1 MASAILK
8 VLVIV
13 LVIVYCALFITWN
26 SQLVTVAG
34 LDWLGDR
41 YVQELPAGYL
51 PLIGAVAGALFMA
64 IMAWGEWAR
73 QKNQADRVVA
83 QVAKAKTKLQE
94 LADIIK
100 QQRQEI
106 AQLRAKLPEEPQDE
120 QPSSG
125 ADEEQDQ

>member
-34 LDWLGDR
+34 LDWFGDR
-41 YVQELPAGYL
+41 YVQDVPAGYL
-51 PLIGAVAGALFMA
+51 PLIGAGIGAVVMA
-64 IMAWGEWAR
+64 IMASAAWGA
-73 QKNQADRVVA
+73 QKSQADRAVA
-83 QVAKAKTKLQE
+83 RVAKAKAKLQE
-94 LADIIK
+94 LAVLIK

-106 AQLRAKLPEEPQDE
+106 AQLRGSPPEEPEDE
-120 QPSSG
+120 QSSSAAG
-125 ADEEQDQ
+125 EETP